1 MNTLIDTTN
10 WAKFPVSVDG
20 VDFVSVID
28 PNGSFYP
35 QLVTMPNEVFTMF
48 HEQMIH
54 EIIGNPSL
62 MTRDELQKELDVVN
76 DGASQA
82 LICLA

>member
-1 MNTLIDTTN
+1 MSLDTTN

-35 QLVTMPNEVFTMF
+35 QIITMPNEVLVNF

-54 EIIGNPSL
+54 DVIGCPSS
-62 MTRDELQKELDVVN
+62 MTRDELQAELDAVN
-76 DGASQA
+76 LGATQA
-82 LICLA
+82 ILALA

>member
-1 MNTLIDTTN
+1 MSLDTTN

-35 QLVTMPNEVFTMF
+35 QLVTMPNEVFTQF

>member
-1 MNTLIDTTN
+1 MSLDTTN

-54 EIIGNPSL
+54 EVIGNPSL

>member
-1 MNTLIDTTN
+1 MSLDTTN

-20 VDFVSVID
+20 VDFVSIID

-54 EIIGNPSL
+54 DVIGNPSL
-62 MTRDELQKELDVVN
+62 LTRSELQDELARVN
-76 DGASQA
+76 DGATQA

>member
-1 MNTLIDTTN
+1 MSLDTTN

-35 QLVTMPNEVFTMF
+35 QLVTMPNEVFTQF

-54 EIIGNPSL
+54 EVIGNPSL
-62 MTRDELQKELDVVN
+62 MSHDELVSELERVN
-76 DGASQA
+76 DGATQA
-82 LICLA
+82 ILALA

>member
-1 MNTLIDTTN
+1 MSLDTTN

>member
-1 MNTLIDTTN
+1 MSLDTTN

-76 DGASQA
+76 DGATQA
-82 LICLA
+82 ILALA

>member
-1 MNTLIDTTN
+1 MSIDTTN

-20 VDFVSVID
+20 VGFVSEID

-35 QLVTMPNEVFTMF
+35 QLSRLPQQAIQDF

-54 EIIGNPSL
+54 ELIGNPSL
-62 MTRDELQKELDVVN
+62 LSRQELEAELAVIN
-76 DGASQA
+76 DGANQA
-82 LICLA
+82 ILALA

>member
-1 MNTLIDTTN
+1 MSLDTTN

-35 QLVTMPNEVFTMF
+35 QLVTMPNEVLTMF

-54 EIIGNPSL
+54 GIIGNPSL

-76 DGASQA
+76 DGATQA
-82 LICLA
+82 ILALA

>member
-1 MNTLIDTTN
+1 MSLDTTN

-82 LICLA
+82 ILALA

>member
-1 MNTLIDTTN
+1 MSLDTTN

-35 QLVTMPNEVFTMF
+35 QIVTMPNEVLTMF

-54 EIIGNPSL
+54 EIIGCPSS
-62 MTRDELQKELDVVN
+62 MTRDELQAELDVVN

-82 LICLA
+82 ILALA

>member
-1 MNTLIDTTN
+1 MSLDTTN

-35 QLVTMPNEVFTMF
+35 QLVTMPNEVL
-48 HEQMIH
+48 ENG
-54 EIIGNPSL
+54 E
-62 MTRDELQKELDVVN
+62 
-76 DGASQA
+76 
-82 LICLA
+82 